1 MTEQTATIDSFLG
14 PFLQGYRRGR
24 SADTLRRIDYLERLL
39 HECMED
45 AATNRVCDDCREMLA
60 LERIIDP
67 VGAFPRVMEVECLPG
82 VLLAFV
88 HRPWLRSD
96 PVMRRAQWKFVEA
109 ALDALLEHGLGWS
122 VSVQASL
129 GSLVD
134 HIDWELHRAAWRRR
148 RGVR

>member
-1 MTEQTATIDSFLG
+1 MTQQTATIDSFLG
-14 PFLQGYRRGR
+14 PFLTGYRLGK

-39 HECMED
+39 SACMED
-45 AATNRVCDDCREMLA
+45 AASNRVCDDCREMLA

-67 VGAFPRVMEVECLPG
+67 VGAFPRVMEVECLAD

-96 PVMRRAQWKFVEA
+96 PVMQRAQWKLVEA
-109 ALDALLEHGLGWS
+109 AVDALLVLGLDWTPAL
-122 VSVQASL
+122 QASL

-134 HIDWELHRAAWRRR
+134 HIDWELHRPAWRKRH
-148 RGVR
+148 RGR